1 VTLLITHCWNC
12 GQHFDVVGYG
22 GEFDGVHECESCYAF
37 TLKCEAEAAAEM
49 AAEVAQEVA

>member
-1 VTLLITHCWNC
+1 MTLITNCWNC

-37 TLKCEAEAAAEM
+37 TLKCEAEAAAER